1 MNISDPSALTHQ
13 NAAILTVMSSARDDF
28 GSKYDII
35 REIGKGGFSTVY
47 QTKDRRTGKDY
58 AVKIVD
64 LRPLRLRERFNPLR
78 LRREVDIMKR
88 LHHPNIIQF
97 VDVFEDNDNLMM
109 VMEYCPGQELFDV
122 ILDRKFFHEED
133 ARPIFVQIARAL
145 YYLHSLN
152 ILHRDVKPENVL
164 VSSIPDAQGNIVAKL
179 LDFGLS
185 KNAGNGS
192 AAKTFVGTPC
202 YVAPEV
208 EYTSKGLGG
217 TYSFPADCWS
227 LGALLYVM
235 LVARFPEFEQDSS
248 GKIVVKLSPSLWGS
262 VSSEAKDLIRSLM
275 NTNPAARL
283 TMGSTLM
290 HPWLKQYRATQEE
303 LSRVAVS
310 SYDLSRKLQE
320 EETRL
325 AEVERQARAAVAHA
339 NHMQSQGMREEP
351 TTSSHV
357 EMHRIDSD
365 SAEDIELTSTGAV
378 VHHQAMVVVRNN
390 LSDPLSEAVVP
401 ATKNPDHGIQLAP
414 LLHLQRSIATCF
426 DEVHASYKDLP
437 EVASEIREGAS
448 LCREQLTQS
457 MKMLRQV
464 EQTAAAVLSM
474 FPDLELAV
482 EEGEPQLAL
491 NFFATVKVWVK
502 DLRELV
508 NSTQSIN
515 KASMHQI
522 QLIVERSTIGLLER
536 QKQNKANKIS
546 LPRKLLD
553 TAMVKLGLAEKANE
567 LLGSV
572 EVTLVPDSKEDK
584 VEIDAD
590 HVLDLFMSLFGSGG
604 VGPNGHSGATNLDES
619 DGSGA
624 PEGFF
629 GRVFSIDS
637 DSRTLDATSTNSGG
651 KQTPPLPPGT
661 TAALHGNAA
670 TSKSLLQHLNS
681 NTSNLSTTSA
691 ISTRSTSLTPSHTPR
706 DASLLPP
713 VSSPEPS
720 YPSYAM
726 DLEEDEEEDNIVDV
740 NRNNSYGSNASSTS
754 STSQISLDNFTPLM
768 PGNLP
773 VPPHLLMDDKS
784 KSNGQY
790 KSHENAAAH
799 LADALKKLR
808 QVDMILEELSVFWA
822 NTEVVLDLLSKK
834 GEHVEQFVGFA
845 SKPKLKARF
854 LERMEEYKRFW
865 ENVSM
870 MCSNYIAGVQTTNE
884 QQRMYGF
891 LDLDSQSSHSS
902 SKTST
907 PSHLQQSLQPLMAQ
921 GTPRIPIS
929 AAIAGV
935 NSMRLQGTF

>member
-1 MNISDPSALTHQ
+1 
-13 NAAILTVMSSARDDF
+13 
-28 GSKYDII
+28 
-35 REIGKGGFSTVY
+35 
-47 QTKDRRTGKDY
+47 
-58 AVKIVD
+58 
-64 LRPLRLRERFNPLR
+64 
-78 LRREVDIMKR
+78 MKR

-235 LVARFPEFEQDSS
+235 LVARFPEFEQDST

-262 VSSEAKDLIRSLM
+262 VSTEAKDLIRSLM

-339 NHMQSQGMREEP
+339 NHIQSQGMSEAP
-351 TTSSHV
+351 TNAHHV
-357 EMHRIDSD
+357 DLQRIDSNSD
-365 SAEDIELTSTGAV
+365 RAEDIELTSTGAV
-378 VHHQAMVVVRNN
+378 VHQQAMVVVRN
-390 LSDPLSEAVVP
+390 PHTEAVVT
-401 ATKNPDHGIQLAP
+401 AAKNPEHGIQLAP

-482 EEGEPQLAL
+482 EEGEPQLAV
-491 NFFATVKVWVK
+491 NFFATVKLWVR

-515 KASMHQI
+515 KASMHQ
-522 QLIVERSTIGLLER
+522 VG
-536 QKQNKANKIS
+536 
-546 LPRKLLD
+546 D
-553 TAMVKLGLAEKANE
+553 FV
-567 LLGSV
+567 
-572 EVTLVPDSKEDK
+572 LVFVLK
-584 VEIDAD
+584 V
-590 HVLDLFMSLFGSGG
+590 V
-604 VGPNGHSGATNLDES
+604 
-619 DGSGA
+619 
-624 PEGFF
+624 
-629 GRVFSIDS
+629 
-637 DSRTLDATSTNSGG
+637 
-651 KQTPPLPPGT
+651 
-661 TAALHGNAA
+661 
-670 TSKSLLQHLNS
+670 
-681 NTSNLSTTSA
+681 
-691 ISTRSTSLTPSHTPR
+691 
-706 DASLLPP
+706 
-713 VSSPEPS
+713 
-720 YPSYAM
+720 
-726 DLEEDEEEDNIVDV
+726 
-740 NRNNSYGSNASSTS
+740 
-754 STSQISLDNFTPLM
+754 
-768 PGNLP
+768 
-773 VPPHLLMDDKS
+773 
-784 KSNGQY
+784 
-790 KSHENAAAH
+790 
-799 LADALKKLR
+799 
-808 QVDMILEELSVFWA
+808 
-822 NTEVVLDLLSKK
+822 
-834 GEHVEQFVGFA
+834 
-845 SKPKLKARF
+845 
-854 LERMEEYKRFW
+854 
-865 ENVSM
+865 
-870 MCSNYIAGVQTTNE
+870 
-884 QQRMYGF
+884 
-891 LDLDSQSSHSS
+891 SHSS
-902 SKTST
+902 VYIFYFTDST
-907 PSHLQQSLQPLMAQ
+907 DC
-921 GTPRIPIS
+921 GT
-929 AAIAGV
+929 
-935 NSMRLQGTF
+935 LYD

>member
-1 MNISDPSALTHQ
+1 
-13 NAAILTVMSSARDDF
+13 
-28 GSKYDII
+28 
-35 REIGKGGFSTVY
+35 
-47 QTKDRRTGKDY
+47 
-58 AVKIVD
+58 
-64 LRPLRLRERFNPLR
+64 
-78 LRREVDIMKR
+78 MKR

-351 TTSSHV
+351 TASNHV

-515 KASMHQI
+515 KASMHQ
-522 QLIVERSTIGLLER
+522 
-536 QKQNKANKIS
+536 
-546 LPRKLLD
+546 
-553 TAMVKLGLAEKANE
+553 
-567 LLGSV
+567 
-572 EVTLVPDSKEDK
+572 
-584 VEIDAD
+584 
-590 HVLDLFMSLFGSGG
+590 
-604 VGPNGHSGATNLDES
+604 
-619 DGSGA
+619 
-624 PEGFF
+624 
-629 GRVFSIDS
+629 
-637 DSRTLDATSTNSGG
+637 
-651 KQTPPLPPGT
+651 
-661 TAALHGNAA
+661 
-670 TSKSLLQHLNS
+670 
-681 NTSNLSTTSA
+681 
-691 ISTRSTSLTPSHTPR
+691 
-706 DASLLPP
+706 
-713 VSSPEPS
+713 VS
-720 YPSYAM
+720 
-726 DLEEDEEEDNIVDV
+726 
-740 NRNNSYGSNASSTS
+740 
-754 STSQISLDNFTPLM
+754 
-768 PGNLP
+768 
-773 VPPHLLMDDKS
+773 PHLLLMLID
-784 KSNGQY
+784 
-790 KSHENAAAH
+790 
-799 LADALKKLR
+799 
-808 QVDMILEELSVFWA
+808 
-822 NTEVVLDLLSKK
+822 
-834 GEHVEQFVGFA
+834 
-845 SKPKLKARF
+845 
-854 LERMEEYKRFW
+854 
-865 ENVSM
+865 
-870 MCSNYIAGVQTTNE
+870 YIA
-884 QQRMYGF
+884 
-891 LDLDSQSSHSS
+891 H
-902 SKTST
+902 
-907 PSHLQQSLQPLMAQ
+907 
-921 GTPRIPIS
+921 
-929 AAIAGV
+929 
-935 NSMRLQGTF
+935 